1 MATRKG
7 LSGVSLIF
15 ACGTALFSDGYANGI
30 IGSVNTLLTRI
41 YPSSAFHGTNYSN
54 TLTSV
59 AFAGTVVGMLSF
71 GWISDKLGRKFGM
84 MSTAAIVAIFSALSA
99 ASTGSNDSVSGMLAM
114 LCTCRFLL
122 GIGVGAEHPCGSV
135 SASEQTEQEGIAKNA
150 QHRWLVLATNTV
162 LDLGF
167 IVAAF
172 VPLVLYW
179 IFGPNHL
186 RAVWRISLGLGVI
199 PATAIFFWLQEKLDA
214 NCSHSVS
221 TCLET
226 LLEESPWVILG
237 LVYL

>member
-1 MATRKG
+1 MAAK
-7 LSGVSLIF
+7 
-15 ACGTALFSDGYANGI
+15 
-30 IGSVNTLLTRI
+30 
-41 YPSSAFHGTNYSN
+41 
-54 TLTSV
+54 
-59 AFAGTVVGMLSF
+59 GTVVGMLSF